1 MFRFKLGG
9 DIWLYPGNGAWH
21 FVNIEPKVSAQI
33 KDITEGNRRGWG
45 SVRVAV
51 ESGGVRWSTS
61 IFPDKSGVYLLPV
74 KKAVLKT
81 LGISVGDRLEFDLSL
96 LDY

>member
-1 MFRFKLGG
+1 MFNFDLSA

-21 FVNIEPKVSAQI
+21 FVNVDKSTSDKI

-45 SVRVAV
+45 SVRVEVQVNATV
-51 ESGGVRWSTS
+51 WRTS

-74 KKAVLKT
+74 KKEILKKLS
-81 LGISVGDRLEFDLSL
+81 LGVGDRLDFRLSL